1 MAQEAK
7 SKKVRGKL
15 FSLDGSKER
24 TLSRDELVTR
34 VLMGLG
40 FTTNSK
46 GFTYLKKEIIIL
58 MDNKSMRISKLHEKL
73 ATEENKDVFK
83 KQIEGKD
90 VERWIKT
97 SINNAWKKNKD
108 GIRKL
113 TGQEKKP
120 TMERVISTIAEK
132 VNNRP

>member
-15 FSLDGSKER
+15 FSLDDSKER

-40 FTTNSK
+40 FTINSK
-46 GFTYLKKEIIIL
+46 GFPYLKKEIIML
-58 MDNKSMRISKLHEKL
+58 MDNKNMRISKIHEKL
-73 ATEENKDVFK
+73 ALEENKDVFK
-83 KQIEGKD
+83 KQIEGND
-90 VERWIKT
+90 VERWIRT
-97 SINNAWKKNKD
+97 SINNVWKKNKD

>member
-1 MAQEAK
+1 MAQEVK

-15 FSLDGSKER
+15 FSLDDSKER

>member
-15 FSLDGSKER
+15 FTLDDSKER

>member
-15 FSLDGSKER
+15 FSLDDSKER

-46 GFTYLKKEIIIL
+46 GFPYLKKEIIIL

-97 SINNAWKKNKD
+97 AINNAWKKNKD